1 MDETLRAHRDTALE
15 QIAELMRRGRQVK
28 VTPAVDVIR
37 EWQRDCAAVINQL
50 SGGSK
55 AHWLA
60 RAYSSA
66 FLVRADE
73 VGSGVSRKPPGR
85 KAPVLE
91 APATEIVDRILDV
104 LAQAR
109 TSLSGI
115 DGSAAATAGPPPR
128 RFEFVHNPQLRPLL
142 AQAFIDSGRLLEEGD
157 FESAFVTSCGILE
170 AIITDALEHKGLN
183 VSEWTFDARIDAAQR
198 EGLIG
203 RGCVRLPAVARSYR
217 DVAEAGDE
225 ARGGAMISARDAR
238 VVRQVL
244 LVVMRDLD
252 PGR

>member
-1 MDETLRAHRDTALE
+1 MDETLRAQRDTTLG
-15 QIAELMRRGRQVK
+15 QIEDLMRRGGQIK
-28 VTPAVDVIR
+28 TTPTFDVLR

-60 RAYSSA
+60 RAYSGA

-73 VGSGVSRKPPGR
+73 GASGLSRKPP
-85 KAPVLE
+85 VVE
-91 APATEIVDRILDV
+91 ATATEIVDRILDV

-109 TSLSGI
+109 TSLSGL
-115 DGSAAATAGPPPR
+115 DGPTATAPAGPPLR
-128 RFEFVHNPQLRPLL
+128 RFEFVHNPQLRPVL
-142 AQAFIDSGRLLEEGD
+142 AQAFVDSARALEDDD

-170 AIITDALEHKGLN
+170 AILTDALEKRGLN
-183 VSEWTFDARIDAAQR
+183 VSAWPFDARIEAAQR

-217 DVAEAGDE
+217 DLSPAADQM
-225 ARGGAMISARDAR
+225 RGGATISERDAR

-244 LVVMRDLD
+244 FVVMRDLD

>member
-1 MDETLRAHRDTALE
+1 MDETFRAHRDASLE
-15 QIAELMRRGRQVK
+15 RIEDLMRCGRQIRVAL
-28 VTPAVDVIR
+28 AVDVMR

-60 RAYSSA
+60 RAYSGA
-66 FLVRADE
+66 FLVRAND
-73 VGSGVSRKPPGR
+73 GGV
-85 KAPVLE
+85 VVE
-91 APATEIVDRILDV
+91 ASATEIVDRILDV

-109 TSLSGI
+109 TSLSRI
-115 DGSAAATAGPPPR
+115 DSLPAAAADAPSPR
-128 RFEFVHNPQLRPLL
+128 RFEFVRTPQLRPIL
-142 AQAFIDSGRLLEEGD
+142 AQAFTDSARAFEDGD
-157 FESAFVTSCGILE
+157 LESAFITSCGILE
-170 AIITDALEHKGLN
+170 AIITDALEGKGLN
-183 VSEWTFDARIDAAQR
+183 ASAWSFDARIEAAQR

-217 DVAEAGDE
+217 ELTGDGRHV
-225 ARGGAMISARDAR
+225 RGGAAISERDAR
-238 VVRQVL
+238 VVKQVL